1 MMNEQDA
8 RRAERDLTACT
19 ALVIDSD
26 ATARSLLVNQL
37 REFGVGQVA
46 HFGRVRDA
54 RKYLETRGVD
64 FVLCEQSFKDEANYS
79 GSDLLDDLRRAQL
92 LPYSSVFIMVT
103 AEATYA
109 KVAEAAESSLDAY
122 LLKPHKP
129 STLYAC
135 LMQARRRKI
144 RLKQVFDLIDA
155 QDFEQAATVC
165 ESFFRNKVAHPQ
177 FVARMGAELMLRLG
191 RYEDAISLFRAVI
204 EEQPVLWAKLGV
216 ARAQLEAGARKDAIA
231 ALDDLIAEDGQFV
244 EAYDVLG
251 RALMESGN
259 YAKAFESYVK
269 AAELTPGSVSRVQ
282 KHGTLAFYMGE
293 FDTAHKVLS
302 RCSVLGTGSKMFD
315 YQSLVLL
322 AFCAVYAKD
331 RRLLI
336 RCQEDL
342 VRLRSHQPDSERV
355 RRLDIT
361 VTVLVLA
368 ANGKTNDV
376 LEVLSGLAAEL
387 RQPDFDFETAC
398 NLSLLIASLTAIGL
412 PLPHGQDW
420 IRAIGLRYCR
430 TKAMVDQLNN
440 TLRRQP
446 ALLDVIK
453 ACNTEITQLANDSM
467 SVGLTGNHRGA
478 VERLFKHGQSTLNA
492 KLIENAHR
500 VLKLHGPSMGEVDGL
515 VQQVA
520 ALRASYG
527 LAQSSDSVGRDSV
540 RLPSLTVVK
549 AIARSALDNEADD
562 ASIPGASESTD
573 T

>member
-1 MMNEQDA
+1 MNEQDA

-37 REFGVGQVA
+37 KEFGVGQVA
-46 HFGRVRDA
+46 HFGRVREA

-64 FVLCEQSFKDEANYS
+64 FVLCEQSFKDEAHYS
-79 GSDLLDDLRRAQL
+79 GSALLDDLRRAQL

-129 STLYAC
+129 SMLYAC

-144 RLKQVFDLIDA
+144 RLKPVFDLIDA

-191 RYEDAISLFRAVI
+191 RYDDAKGLFQAVI
-204 EEQPVLWAKLGV
+204 EDQPVMWAKLGV
-216 ARAQLEAGARKDAIA
+216 ARAQLEAGARKDAMA
-231 ALDDLIAEDGQFV
+231 TLDDLISEDGQFV

-259 YAKAFESYVK
+259 YAKAFESFAR

-293 FDTAHKVLS
+293 FDTAHKVLL
-302 RCSVLGTGSKMFD
+302 RCSVLGAGSKMFD

-331 RRLLI
+331 RRLLV

-342 VRLRSHQPDSERV
+342 ARVRSHQPDSERL
-355 RRLDIT
+355 RRFDVT
-361 VTVLVLA
+361 VNVLVLV
-368 ANGKTNDV
+368 ANGKINDAV
-376 LEVLSGLAAEL
+376 ELLGARAAEL

-398 NLSLLIASLTAIGL
+398 NLSLLIASSAANGL
-412 PLPHGQDW
+412 SLPHGRDW
-420 IRAIGLRYCR
+420 IRGVGLRYCR

-446 ALLDVIK
+446 ELLDVIK
-453 ACNTEITQLANDSM
+453 ACNAEVIQLANDSM
-467 SVGLTGNHRGA
+467 SVGLAGNHRGA
-478 VERLFKHGQSTLNA
+478 VERLFMHGQSTLNA

-500 VLKLHGPSMGEVDGL
+500 VLKLHGPTMGEVEGL
-515 VQQVA
+515 EQQVA
-520 ALRASYG
+520 ALRAAYG
-527 LAQSSDSVGRDSV
+527 LAQSSDSIGRDSV

-549 AIARSALDNEADD
+549 AIAQSALDND
-562 ASIPGASESTD
+562 AEDGVPGP
-573 T
+573 